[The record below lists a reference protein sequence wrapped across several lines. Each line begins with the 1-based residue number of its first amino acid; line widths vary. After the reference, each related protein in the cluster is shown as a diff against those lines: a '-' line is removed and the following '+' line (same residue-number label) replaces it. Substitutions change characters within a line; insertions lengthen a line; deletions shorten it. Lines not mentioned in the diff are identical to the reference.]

1 MPDCFIVIRVFMQP
15 TREILILETDVFE
28 GLQDP
33 EILTEQPLTPVQ
45 QKVFDEL
52 LIGLSLGGVCVLQ
65 GATGSGKTTILRK
78 VQRSTGS
85 GLITARQFMT
95 LLAQRQPA
103 ALEETFL
110 ELIDE
115 SFQNAEIVLVDDLH
129 LITSVMEGYEYPRA
143 HLLNT
148 VLAALLEEVQWRR
161 KSLLFAASG
170 EYLPEPVRQRT
181 YLWQIEEFTP
191 QDYETICRFYLGDAG
206 DLDYPKIHRFAPAL
220 NGHQLKNACV
230 WMRCEKE
237 WDTDGFIEYLSS
249 RHMTSNVDLEEVEE
263 VDWQDLKGADELIA
277 ELEAKVALPFE
288 NDVLTAEL
296 KLKPKRGVLL
306 AGPPGTGKTTIGRA
320 LARRLKGKFFLI
332 DGTVVAG
339 SNDFYEKVE
348 KVFEEAKKNSPSVI
362 FIDDADVIFE
372 DAHKGFY
379 RYLLT
384 MLDGLESASAQ
395 RVCVM
400 MTAMEVSSLPP
411 ALLRSG
417 RIELW
422 LETRLPDE
430 ESRAVILRDKLAELP
445 PPLSGIDVH
454 SIARASQG
462 LTGADLKAIVEDA
475 KLLFAH
481 DYARCKTTRPAHG
494 YFLKAIA
501 TIRSRRASYGRR
513 KGVGWT
519 RNSIGFK
526 VEQA

>member
-1 MPDCFIVIRVFMQP
+1 MNV
-15 TREILILETDVFE
+15 LE
-28 GLQDP
+28 GLDGP
-33 EILTEQPLTPVQ
+33 EVFAEQPLTPVQ
-45 QKVFDEL
+45 QEVFDEL
-52 LIGLSLGGVCVLQ
+52 LMGLSVGNVCVLQ
-65 GATGSGKTTILRK
+65 GGVDVGKTTILRK
-78 VQRSTGS
+78 VQRHTG
-85 GLITARQFMT
+85 GAFVTVRQFMT
-95 LLAQRQPA
+95 LLAERQPT

-115 SFQNAEIVLVDDLH
+115 SLQNADVVLIDDLH
-129 LITSVMEGYEYPRA
+129 LITSVVEAYEYPRA
-143 HLLNT
+143 HLLNA
-148 VLAALLEEVQWRR
+148 VLTAVLGEIQWCR
-161 KSLLFAASG
+161 KSLLFAVSG
-170 EYLPEPVRQRT
+170 EYVPEPVRQRA
-181 YLWQIEEFTP
+181 YLWEVDEFTL
-191 QDYETICRFYLGDAG
+191 QDYETICRYYLGSAG
-206 DLDYPKIHRFAPAL
+206 ELNYAKIFRFAPAL
-220 NGHQLKNACV
+220 NGYQLRNACAWV
-230 WMRCEKE
+230 RRGKE
-237 WDTDGFIEYLSS
+237 WGTDEFIEYLSS
-249 RHMTSNVDLEEVEE
+249 RNMTSNVDLEEVEA
-263 VDWQDLKGADELIA
+263 VDWQDLKGADNLIA

-288 NDVLTAEL
+288 NDALAAEL

-332 DGTVVAG
+332 DGTVIAG

-348 KVFEEAKKNSPSVI
+348 RVFEDAKKNSPSVI

-400 MTAMEVSSLPP
+400 MTAMEVGSLPP

-430 ESRAVILRDKLAELP
+430 ESRAVILRDRLAELP
-445 PPLSGIDVH
+445 RPLSETNV
-454 SIARASQG
+454 SSLAKASRG
-462 LTGADLKAIVEDA
+462 LTGADLKAVVEDA

-481 DYARCKTTRPAHG
+481 HQAAMQKEARPVED

-501 TIRSRRASYGRR
+501 TIRANRASYGRR
-513 KGVGWT
+513 KGAGWAG
-519 RNSIGFK
+519 NSIGFK
-526 VEQA
+526 AEQD